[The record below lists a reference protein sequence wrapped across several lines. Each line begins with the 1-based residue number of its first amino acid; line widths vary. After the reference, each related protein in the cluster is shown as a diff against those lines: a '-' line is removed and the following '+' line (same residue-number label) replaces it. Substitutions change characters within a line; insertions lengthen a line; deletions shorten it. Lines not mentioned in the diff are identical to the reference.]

1 MNEELAEELH
11 KPVIKKFQKRRVY
24 SRFRDN
30 IWAADLPGIRSLSGK
45 SRNFQYFLFVIDV
58 FAKNSWVKALKDKK
72 IKTVGSAF
80 IEIVNEFDRKPNNLW
95 IDQGKEFQNKPKRKW
110 LDDNDILVYSTR
122 NEGKSGIVER
132 FIKTLKGKIYKT

>member
-58 FAKNSWVKALKDKK
+58 FAKNSWLKLWNIKK
-72 IKTVGSAF
+72 
-80 IEIVNEFDRKPNNLW
+80 
-95 IDQGKEFQNKPKRKW
+95 
-110 LDDNDILVYSTR
+110 
-122 NEGKSGIVER
+122 
-132 FIKTLKGKIYKT
+132 LKQAQVLLLK